1 MMNGIF
7 SSLTERAKNAKD
19 LFSLDKLRDEI
30 IEDVENTPAVEIS
43 EISETADY
51 VCADSEKSDCVK
63 AASILS
69 EEEVINLTCF

>member
-43 EISETADY
+43 ETADY